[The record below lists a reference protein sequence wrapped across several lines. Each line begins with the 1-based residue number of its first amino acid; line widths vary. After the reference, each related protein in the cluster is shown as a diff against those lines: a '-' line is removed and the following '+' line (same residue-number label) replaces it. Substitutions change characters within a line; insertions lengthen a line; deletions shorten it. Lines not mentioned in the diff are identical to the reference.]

1 MRGAPSGPSH
11 VDGAY
16 KEFAKINER
25 CAALCDAILREE
37 IKTPRTLSNAAETGS
52 LTRQDSAADTPRSPS
67 ALFDQRSSFSGR
79 SLAEVVTAGGSRGH
93 GSDHWLTP
101 IRDWKTCLE
110 VLAEHFKL
118 SLAETYMSYERD
130 ATPEMLEALFTSK
143 KFRRDAVHRM
153 RNASVTKILS
163 ADPQFVSTL
172 SLVCIEWRLCKFLI
186 VYCAVPA
193 I

>member
-1 MRGAPSGPSH
+1 MRAAPSGPSH

-16 KEFAKINER
+16 KEFTKINER

-37 IKTPRTLSNAAETGS
+37 IKTPRTLSNAAATEPIP
-52 LTRQDSAADTPRSPS
+52 LTRQDSSADTPRSPS
-67 ALFDQRSSFSGR
+67 AVFDQRSSFSGR
-79 SLAEVVTAGGSRGH
+79 SLAEVITAGGSRSQSQSH
-93 GSDHWLTP
+93 GGDMWLTP

-110 VLAEHFKL
+110 VLAEHFKT
-118 SLAETYMSYERD
+118 SLTETYTSYERD

-163 ADPQFVSTL
+163 ADPQFVSTHCL
-172 SLVCIEWRLCKFLI
+172 QEITKSLV
-186 VYCAVPA
+186 
-193 I
+193 